1 MVPIQ
6 TFSLNTR
13 IVFGVESL
21 RELPLEGRALGAK
34 VLLVTGKNSLRE
46 SGLLQRVDIL
56 LKSSGF
62 EIIPFSEVEPEPSLE
77 TVRKGL
83 ALARE
88 NQADWV
94 IGLGGGS
101 AMDVAKVI
109 AVLFEA
115 DNALEYYF
123 DGGKIEVPGIP
134 VITVPTTAGSGAEV
148 TYNAVLSDPVNKI
161 KKSIRDPLMAARVTI
176 VDPLL
181 MVSAPANVTVNSGL
195 DALVQAIEAFTSKG
209 AGPLTDIYALSA
221 VERIGSN
228 IMKVY
233 NDGHDIQ
240 ARTEMA
246 MGSLMAGIA
255 LSNARLGVVHGM
267 AHPIGIR
274 TGKPHGLICAVLLIP
289 VMRFNLSACYEKYA
303 LVAKALGTWL
313 DGDPIDVAAMGMK
326 SLLSLERKLAVP
338 QHISNLGLTEEQ
350 LPSIIEE
357 SLTSGSTKANPRE
370 AKAEDLMNILKENS

>member
-13 IVFGVESL
+13 IIFGVESL
-21 RELPLEGRALGAK
+21 RELPLEGRALGGK
-34 VLLVTGKNSLRE
+34 VLLVTGKSGLRE
-46 SGLLQRVDIL
+46 SGMLQRIDIL

-62 EIIPFSEVEPEPSLE
+62 EIIPFFQVESEPSLE

-94 IGLGGGS
+94 VGLGGGS
-101 AMDVAKVI
+101 AMDAAKVI
-109 AVLFEA
+109 AALFEA
-115 DNALEYYF
+115 ENDLEYYF
-123 DGGKIEVPGIP
+123 GGGKIEVPGIP
-134 VITVPTTAGSGAEV
+134 IITVPTTAGSGAEV
-148 TYNAVLSDPVNKI
+148 TFNAVLSDPVNKV

-176 VDPLL
+176 IDPML
-181 MVSAPANVTVNSGL
+181 MVSAPPNVTVYSGL
-195 DALVQAIEAFTSKG
+195 DALVQAIEAFTSRG

-233 NDGHDIQ
+233 NDGQDIQ

-255 LSNARLGVVHGM
+255 LSNARLGVVHGL
-267 AHPIGIR
+267 AHSIGIR
-274 TGKPHGLICAVLLIP
+274 TGKPHGLVCAVLLIP
-289 VMRFNLSACYEKYA
+289 VMRFNLSVCYEKYA
-303 LVAKALGTWL
+303 LVAKALGTWF

-326 SLLSLERKLAVP
+326 SLLSLERKLGIP
-338 QHISNLGLTEEQ
+338 HRISNLGLAEDE
-350 LPSIIEE
+350 LPLIIEE

-370 AKAEDLMNILKENS
+370 AKAEDLMNILKENF